1 MDIRV
6 VLNERA
12 TAAGI
17 LDRLH
22 WLLDNVRNGDERV
35 LFYSGHGA
43 QIPAYGA
50 KEEVDHFDECLIPYD
65 FDWSLAHA
73 MTDNRFVEFYS

>member
-43 QIPAYGA
+43 QILAYGA
-50 KEEVDHFDECLIPYD
+50 KEEVDHFDECLVSYD

-73 MTDNRFVEFYS
+73 MTDNQFVEFYS